1 MMNDPPYSLTM
12 NISYVGQNELADAQ
26 LSIAIHIKVLS
37 TVIIIINIAP
47 TYKEIMK
54 NRMLLKMS
62 QHPD

>member
-12 NISYVGQNELADAQ
+12 NISYVGQNEHADAQ

-47 TYKEIMK
+47 TYKEMMK
-54 NRMLLKMS
+54 NHMLLKMS
-62 QHPD
+62 QYPV